1 MSRFEAALI
10 HHAAPTLLGKKQA
23 NLFSFPFSVMPE
35 YQKEIAAYQ
44 KQLAPFGICITYL
57 YSCKNRIF
65 VLVYRPAAMLRRLR
79 VPSVRK
85 HLISLGYPDTIGQK
99 NSLDSVLRYLRKRTL
114 ANGDFPHE
122 IGFFLGYPPADVF
135 SFIQKKGMDYK
146 YVGYW
151 KVYGD
156 EEKALRIF
164 QLYED
169 CRDNMMQQ
177 AEAGVSLISLIMAA

>member
-1 MSRFEAALI
+1 MSHFEAELI
-10 HHAAPTLLGKKQA
+10 HHAAPTLLGRKQA
-23 NLFSFPFSVMPE
+23 NLFSFPFSVMPA
-35 YQKEIAAYQ
+35 YQKEIALYQ

-79 VPSVRK
+79 VPSVKK
-85 HLISLGYPDTIGQK
+85 HLLSLGYPETTGQK
-99 NSLDSVLRYLRKRTL
+99 NTLPAVLRYLRKRIL
-114 ANGDFPHE
+114 VQGDFPHE

-135 SFIQKKGMDYK
+135 AFIQKKGMDYK
-146 YVGYW
+146 CVGYW

-164 QLYED
+164 RLYEN
-169 CRDNMMQQ
+169 CRDNMMQL
-177 AEAGVSLISLIMAA
+177 AESGIPLISLIQAA